1 VVNVEYPNWFNHTA
15 KGNFEKFLTP
25 MAGKG
30 GLRFLQLG
38 VYTGDAS
45 LWLAQNILTHKTSF
59 LVDVDTWKGSDEDAH
74 HEMDFEDVLKTYVD
88 KTEDYKKSISVRRCS
103 TIEYFV
109 DAGRYTHYHFIYID
123 ADHTTVGVLVDAE
136 LSWRLLEV
144 GGIMAFDDYT
154 WGQELPPHLA
164 PALGIDLFLEKH
176 AGEYETLE
184 AGQQY
189 WIRRIK

>member
-1 VVNVEYPNWFNHTA
+1 MEYPNWFNHTA

-25 MAGKG
+25 MAGKP

-45 LWLAQNILTHKTSF
+45 LWMAQNILTHKTSF
-59 LVDVDTWKGSDEDAH
+59 LIDVDTWKGSDEDAH
-74 HEMDFEDVLKTYVD
+74 HEMDFEDVYNTYLA
-88 KTEDYKKSISVRRCS
+88 KIADYKKSISSRRYK
-103 TIEYFV
+103 TIEFFV
-109 DAGRYTHYHFIYID
+109 VNSLKYTKYNFIYID

>member
-1 VVNVEYPNWFNHTA
+1 MEYPNWFNHTA
-15 KGNFEKFLTP
+15 KGNFETFLTP
-25 MAGKG
+25 MSGKP

-59 LVDVDTWKGSDEDAH
+59 LIDVDTWKGSDEDAH
-74 HEMDFEDVLKTYVD
+74 HEMDFEDVYNTYLT
-88 KTEDYKKSISVRRCS
+88 KIADYKKSISTRRYS
-103 TIEYFV
+103 TIEFFV
-109 DAGRYTHYHFIYID
+109 VNSLKYTKYNFIYVD

-136 LSWRLLEV
+136 LSWRSLNI

-154 WGQELPPHLA
+154 WGQDLPPHLA
-164 PALGIDLFLEKH
+164 PALGIDLFLERH
-176 AGEYETLE
+176 EGEYETLE

>member
-1 VVNVEYPNWFNHTA
+1 MEYPNWFNHTA

-25 MAGKG
+25 MAGKPH
-30 GLRFLQLG
+30 LRFLQLG

-45 LWLAQNILTHKTSF
+45 LWLAQNILTHKVSF

-74 HEMDFEDVLKTYVD
+74 HEMDFEDVYNTYLAKIVGYEKTIVP
-88 KTEDYKKSISVRRCS
+88 KRRS
-103 TIEYFV
+103 TIEYFINE
-109 DAGRYTHYHFIYID
+109 GRGAHYHFIYID
-123 ADHTTVGVLVDAE
+123 ADHTTVGVLIDAE

-164 PALGIDLFLEKH
+164 PALGIDLFLERH
-176 AGEYETLE
+176 EGEYETLE
-184 AGQQY
+184 VGQQY